1 VVKNLITLKAGAKLE
16 LLLSK
21 LVSGINHLDLP
32 WLAIGANYLN

>member
-1 VVKNLITLKAGAKLE
+1 VVKHLITFKAGAKLE

-21 LVSGINHLDLP
+21 LISGIKYLDLP